1 MQHLIR
7 HTFYVYSCHF
17 PLIVYISQWCTITLL
32 LLHAL
37 FVNVGRSD
45 KKDSCG
51 ALYFEK
57 VSSLSIEGTQPLSV
71 SSCWFYLSSPGRQ
84 LYKTLCIFKNCLR
97 EKEHSNSTRWAWQ
110 YSQIRKREWPLE
122 KGKIKIAAS
131 GAPRLMHCSSLECC
145 EHVLCFL
152 CSSPFWTF
160 LGSDFI
166 LIVLLKNQ

>member
-17 PLIVYISQWCTITLL
+17 PLIVYISQWCTITLSL
-32 LLHAL
+32 LRAL
-37 FVNVGRSD
+37 LVNVGRSD

-84 LYKTLCIFKNCLR
+84 LYKTLCISENCLR
-97 EKEHSNSTRWAWQ
+97 EREHSNSTELSLTKQPDKKERMVVGGGQ
-110 YSQIRKREWPLE
+110 DQDCCVLSMTSYSQRWCSKINPLQL
-122 KGKIKIAAS
+122 
-131 GAPRLMHCSSLECC
+131 PRVLWACSLFSL
-145 EHVLCFL
+145 F
-152 CSSPFWTF
+152 
-160 LGSDFI
+160 
-166 LIVLLKNQ
+166 